1 MMQGA
6 IFTAPRASMPRILI
20 TRKLPSIA
28 VELLT
33 GAGFEVTVGETERL
47 LTRDELIAHAK
58 QHDAILCT
66 LTESI
71 DKEFLAACGHLR
83 IISQFGVGYDN
94 IDIAEA
100 TRLGIPVGNT
110 PGVLTDATADIAF
123 ALMLAVSRKMF
134 HLHKSIINGQWTHF
148 QPTKDLGI
156 ELKGKTLGVFGLG
169 RIGIEMAKR
178 CQGAFGMKL
187 IYHNRNRNTD
197 AETSLGAAYV
207 SFNELLAQS
216 DVLSVHSVLSADTRG
231 IFNGSTFRKMKPTSI
246 FLNTARG
253 GIHNEAELTEAL
265 QSKTIW
271 GAGLDVTNPEP
282 MAKDNPLLSMENV
295 AVLPHVGSGTTE
307 ARTEMAR
314 LAAMNIVGL
323 FLDKKIPNQVNK
335 VAVR

>member
-1 MMQGA
+1 
-6 IFTAPRASMPRILI
+6 MPRILV

-28 VELLT
+28 VDLITKAGLT
-33 GAGFEVTVGETERL
+33 VTIGETDRL
-47 LTRDELIAHAK
+47 LTRAELIAQAK

-71 DKEFLAACGHLR
+71 DKEFLAACGHLK

-94 IDIAEA
+94 IDIADA

-169 RIGIEMAKR
+169 RIGVEMAKR
-178 CQGAFGMKL
+178 CQGAFSMKV
-187 IYHNRNRNTD
+187 IYHNRNRNTE
-197 AETSLGAAYV
+197 AETTLGAEYV
-207 SFNELLAQS
+207 TLDDLLAQS
-216 DVLSVHSVLSADTRG
+216 DVLSVHSVLSSDTRG
-231 IFNGSTFRKMKPTSI
+231 MFNESVFKKMKPTSI
-246 FLNTARG
+246 FINTARG
-253 GIHNEAELTEAL
+253 GIHNETDLLEAL
-265 QSKTIW
+265 KSKHIW

-314 LAAMNIVGL
+314 LAAMNIVGF
-323 FLDKKIPNQVNK
+323 FLDKRIPNQVNK
-335 VAVR
+335 VGVG